1 MIKGVLNMKKSI
13 KQKIIVLMAV
23 SAMALSAC
31 AKSDTSTPDSSKTET
46 TDTASDAADINAED
60 EEKLISV
67 LVDIRD
73 NMEVGTAGSSLKA
86 VPFGAELL
94 DWSIDTTMN
103 AHETKQVVAEWL
115 SEQDSDK
122 LAEINEQLMLA
133 GNTAVALI
141 GESGKELMESA
152 GFESENYPWTDAKTD
167 IINSV
172 MNGVGSEGSEERP
185 SDNTEAWK
193 TDFEKSLM
201 DNYGYS
207 VDHYE
212 DLGDGIYQAYVEI
225 DGQVVP
231 YVTVD
236 SATGEY
242 HG

>member
-1 MIKGVLNMKKSI
+1 M
-13 KQKIIVLMAV
+13 
-23 SAMALSAC
+23 
-31 AKSDTSTPDSSKTET
+31 
-46 TDTASDAADINAED
+46 
-60 EEKLISV
+60 
-67 LVDIRD
+67 
-73 NMEVGTAGSSLKA
+73 
-86 VPFGAELL
+86 
-94 DWSIDTTMN
+94 
-103 AHETKQVVAEWL
+103 
-115 SEQDSDK
+115 
-122 LAEINEQLMLA
+122 
-133 GNTAVALI
+133 
-141 GESGKELMESA
+141 
-152 GFESENYPWTDAKTD
+152 ENYPWSDAKTD
-167 IINSV
+167 IISEALNA
-172 MNGVGSEGSEERP
+172 VGAEGAQERP

>member
-13 KQKIIVLMAV
+13 KQNIIVLMAV

-46 TDTASDAADINAED
+46 TDTASVD
-60 EEKLISV
+60 ENEKAYLISI
-67 LVDIRD
+67 LDDIRD

-103 AHETKQVVAEWL
+103 ANETKQVVAEWL

>member
-103 AHETKQVVAEWL
+103 ANETKQVVAEWL

-152 GFESENYPWTDAKTD
+152 GFESENYPWSDAKTD
-167 IINSV
+167 IISEALNA
-172 MNGVGSEGSEERP
+172 VGAEGAQERP
-185 SDNTEAWK
+185 VSE
-193 TDFEKSLM
+193 
-201 DNYGYS
+201 
-207 VDHYE
+207 
-212 DLGDGIYQAYVEI
+212 
-225 DGQVVP
+225 
-231 YVTVD
+231 
-236 SATGEY
+236 
-242 HG
+242 

>member
-1 MIKGVLNMKKSI
+1 MKKSI
-13 KQKIIVLMAV
+13 KQNIIVLMAV

-46 TDTASDAADINAED
+46 TDTANDTTNDTAAVDEAE
-60 EEKLISV
+60 KAYLISI
-67 LVDIRD
+67 LDDIRD

-86 VPFGAELL
+86 VPYGAKLL
-94 DWSIDTTMN
+94 DWSLDPTMD
-103 AHETKQVVAEWL
+103 AKAVKDVVTEWL
-115 SEQDSDK
+115 GEQDSDK

-133 GNTAVALI
+133 VSTAQALT
-141 GESGKELMESA
+141 GENGKELMESA
-152 GFESENYPWTDAKTD
+152 GFESENYPWSDAKTD
-167 IINSV
+167 IISEALNA
-172 MNGVGSEGSEERP
+172 VGAEGAQERP

>member
-13 KQKIIVLMAV
+13 KQNIIVLMAV

-103 AHETKQVVAEWL
+103 ANETKQVVAEWL

-122 LAEINEQLMLA
+122 LAEINEQIMLA

-167 IINSV
+167 IISEALNA
-172 MNGVGSEGSEERP
+172 VGAEGAQERP
-185 SDNTEAWK
+185 VSE
-193 TDFEKSLM
+193 
-201 DNYGYS
+201 
-207 VDHYE
+207 
-212 DLGDGIYQAYVEI
+212 
-225 DGQVVP
+225 
-231 YVTVD
+231 
-236 SATGEY
+236 
-242 HG
+242 